1 MDLYHFAYF
10 RNLFYFVSD
19 CQIVFFAAFTLIAY
33 FLLVN
38 LHPLRNALSTSL
50 PTLIPKYLFPLS
62 IGIIL
67 IYFLIVI
74 LYAFSPLYL
83 DHGEASVSVIGFL
96 LKGNYELYPSLIS
109 GKFYGVPYGPAL
121 FLLQKWFYLIF
132 GDSIEASKLVGVLGS
147 IFSFIILYLAICN
160 RKNSKT
166 SLYLIAYVLI
176 VFLQYSSWTFWNR
189 SEPLIMFFMG
199 LALFG
204 IRQKNIYFSLFLL
217 SISFGFAVNLK
228 ITSVFYMLPIFLLS
242 LERKSARFH
251 IATIC
256 LSLLIVIL
264 PFLYKNI
271 SFFNYLDLIKL
282 ASNEKMYF
290 KLFLDCLTFSFLYY
304 FIPTILILLYLSKH
318 KENLKDF
325 FLKYKF
331 PLITLFVCLVV
342 VNIMGAIAGG
352 GKLYL
357 LPFMPLFV
365 YFWSKL
371 INTEFIFEYVKISN
385 TKLLIILSLLLGLTF
400 STVPPC
406 GLKTGYMLLRFS
418 KNLKKDAIPR
428 QVINDLRNI
437 DKQYPDLTIHM
448 GLGEYSGYKYTYYR
462 PALVYMGNPYYI
474 DFAIFMAYQN
484 AEMLDRKRLAQ
495 IFEACKIDIW
505 LIPKGNVPF
514 RMANWIDEIPHSER
528 KQLFDQ
534 QLRNS
539 FLNNYDLI
547 NSSKFFDIYKCKT
560 LRES

>member
-1 MDLYHFAYF
+1 MDLYHFDF
-10 RNLFYFVSD
+10 FKNLFFFISD
-19 CQIVFFAAFTLIAY
+19 YQIVFFAAFTLTTY

-38 LHPLRNALSTSL
+38 LNPLRNALSTSL
-50 PTLIPKYLFPLS
+50 PTLIQRYLSPLS

-83 DHGEASVSVIGFL
+83 DHGESSLSIVGFL
-96 LKGNYELYPSLIS
+96 LKENYELYPSLIS
-109 GKFYGVPYGPAL
+109 GKIYGLVYGPAL
-121 FLLQKWFYLIF
+121 FLFQKWFYLIF
-132 GDSIEASKLVGVLGS
+132 GASIEASKLVGVLSS
-147 IFSFIILYLAICN
+147 IFSFIILYLAIRN
-160 RKNSKT
+160 RYNSKI
-166 SLYLIAYVLI
+166 SLYLIACVLI

-189 SEPLIMFFMG
+189 SEPLIMFFIG

-228 ITSVFYMLPIFLLS
+228 ITSVFYLFPIFLLS

-251 IATIC
+251 TTIIC

-264 PFLYKNI
+264 PFLCKNI
-271 SFFNYLDLIKL
+271 SFFNYLDLILKL
-282 ASNEKMYF
+282 ATNENMNF
-290 KLFLDCLTFSFLYY
+290 KLFFGCFRFSFLYY

-318 KENLKDF
+318 KENLKKF
-325 FLKYKF
+325 FLKYKL
-331 PLITLFVCLVV
+331 PLIALFICLVV
-342 VNIMGAIAGG
+342 VMIMGSKAGG
-352 GKLYL
+352 GTLYM

-371 INTEFIFEYVKISN
+371 INIEFSCQYVKISN

-400 STVPPC
+400 STIPTSV
-406 GLKTGYMLLRFS
+406 LKTGYMLLRFS
-418 KNLKKDAIPR
+418 INLKEDAIPR

-437 DKQYPDLTIHM
+437 DRQYPDLTIHM
-448 GLGEYSGYKYTYYR
+448 GVGEERNYKYTYYR
-462 PALVYMGNPYYI
+462 PTLVYLGNPYYV
-474 DFAIFMAYQN
+474 DFPVYMTYQISN
-484 AEMLDRKRLAQ
+484 MLERKQLVHL
-495 IFEACKIDIW
+495 FEACKIDIW
-505 LIPKGNVPF
+505 LIPKGNIPF
-514 RMANWIDEIPHSER
+514 HMGNWASG
-528 KQLFDQ
+528 KLLFDQ

-560 LRES
+560 LREF